1 MTLMPTKICI
11 QFIVLILFSL
21 SPGLVSVLVMGS
33 GLLRTEQPVS
43 RLQVRHPVV
52 SVSPLRAVPAPVKPL
67 RSVSVSPLRAVTVPV
82 KPLRSVHQT
91 LKRSCASVILII
103 NYLSLRFCDS
113 GRPGTFQLFYKQE
126 AVGEGGTLYLGRDWQ
141 GSAWFQMQSRAEM
154 DLYRGAGYSYS
165 HYNSRKDGETVF
177 RCGPF
182 ICLMAES
189 AIKYH

>member
-1 MTLMPTKICI
+1 MGRVSHNYSDAHKDMHTVYSVNPLLFKSRSYKCASRGFRIAQDRAAC
-11 QFIVLILFSL
+11 VLTTGAA
-21 SPGLVSVLVMGS
+21 PCGY
-33 GLLRTEQPVS
+33 
-43 RLQVRHPVV
+43 
-52 SVSPLRAVPAPVKPL
+52 VSPLI
-67 RSVSVSPLRAVTVPV
+67 AVTVPV

-91 LKRSCASVILII
+91 LKRSCASVILIV

-165 HYNSRKDGETVF
+165 HYNSRKVGETVF

>member
-1 MTLMPTKICI
+1 M
-11 QFIVLILFSL
+11 
-21 SPGLVSVLVMGS
+21 
-33 GLLRTEQPVS
+33 
-43 RLQVRHPVV
+43 
-52 SVSPLRAVPAPVKPL
+52 
-67 RSVSVSPLRAVTVPV
+67 
-82 KPLRSVHQT
+82 
-91 LKRSCASVILII
+91 
-103 NYLSLRFCDS
+103 
-113 GRPGTFQLFYKQE
+113 
-126 AVGEGGTLYLGRDWQ
+126 GEGGTLYLGRDWQ